1 MNKTQILV
9 VAIVILLGGSIFFFG
24 KKTVLTQEVIGE
36 TTQPSTGMSVEVL
49 LDIAKS
55 SLKEEEKSNLEPI
68 SLALDTVIQPNQKAA
83 LHKSLSAFWDT
94 KGNWAAAAV
103 HFEYAAEIDQLATSF
118 MVAGSRYQAAAE
130 MASDT
135 MLSSFLF
142 KKAIETMSK
151 AVVIDPD
158 NLDMTA
164 DLANAKVVGT
174 PQPMSGIQQLLD
186 IVKREP
192 RHLKANVYLARL
204 AITSGQHDKAVE
216 RFTNIIEWYPAY
228 ADAYLGLGEAYY
240 NQGNLQLAIQNLE
253 QYKGLV
259 RDETVLAQ
267 VDMFIDQI
275 KSSTP

>member
-1 MNKTQILV
+1 MNRAQILV
-9 VAIVILLGGSIFFFG
+9 VVSLVLLGGSIFFFG
-24 KKTVLTQEVIGE
+24 KKTVLTQEVSVDAVE
-36 TTQPSTGMSVEVL
+36 STQGMSVEVL

-68 SLALDTVIQPNQKAA
+68 SLALDTVQQPNQRAA

-94 KGNWAAAAV
+94 KGNWGASAV
-103 HFEYAAEIDQLATSF
+103 HFEYAADIDKQATSY

-142 KKAIETMSK
+142 RKAIETMGK
-151 AVVIDPD
+151 AVEIEPD
-158 NLDMTA
+158 NLDMIA
-164 DLANAKVVGT
+164 DLANANVVGT
-174 PQPMSGIQQLLD
+174 PQPMRGIQQLLD
-186 IVKREP
+186 IVTREP

-216 RFTNIIEWYPAY
+216 RFTSIIEWYPAY
-228 ADAYLGLGEAYY
+228 AEAYLGLGEAYY
-240 NQGNLQLAIQNLE
+240 NLGNTAMAVQNLE

-259 RDETVLAQ
+259 RDESVLAQ

>member
-1 MNKTQILV
+1 MNRTQILV
-9 VAIVILLGGSIFFFG
+9 VVIVVLLGGGIFFFG
-24 KKTVLTQEVIGE
+24 EKTVLTQEAASDVV
-36 TTQPSTGMSVEVL
+36 QPDQGMSVSVL

-55 SLKEEEKSNLEPI
+55 SLKEEEKSNLQPI
-68 SLALDTVIQPNQKAA
+68 SLALDTVKQPGQRAA

-94 KGNWAAAAV
+94 KGNWGAAAV
-103 HFEYAAEIDQLATSF
+103 HFEYAAEIDQQATSY

-130 MASDT
+130 MAADT

-142 KKAIETMSK
+142 QKAIETMGK
-151 AVVIDPD
+151 AVDMSPE

-216 RFTNIIEWYPAY
+216 RFKSIIEWYPAY
-228 ADAYLGLGEAYY
+228 AEAYLGIGEAYY
-240 NQGNLQLAIQNLE
+240 NQGNLQMAIQNLE

-259 RDETVLAQ
+259 RDESVLAQ
-267 VDMFIDQI
+267 VDIFINQI